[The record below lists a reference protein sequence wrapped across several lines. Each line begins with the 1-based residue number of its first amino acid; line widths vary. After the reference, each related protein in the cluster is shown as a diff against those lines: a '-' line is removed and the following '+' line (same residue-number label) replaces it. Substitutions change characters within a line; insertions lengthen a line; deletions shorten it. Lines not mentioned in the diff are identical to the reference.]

1 MIEIGGHTFPSIVEM
16 REHVFNILNNATVD
30 EPLAGADAEMLQEL
44 FLSHPEAEE
53 KMEGKQLKHLM
64 VGKHPQAGAR
74 AFCIVR
80 DDGSEETFS
89 IKKCVSAW
97 TRAKGL
103 ENVGPRKQQAKNKPT
118 PQQTASADASG
129 ILNRLQRV
137 ITLHT
142 ELGKEIEQL
151 QKSLAD
157 ASKQ

>member
-1 MIEIGGHTFPSIVEM
+1 MIEIGGQTFPSIAEM
-16 REHVFNILNNATVD
+16 RDHVFNILNNSPVD
-30 EPLAGADAEMLQEL
+30 EPLAGTDAEMLHEL
-44 FLSHPEAEE
+44 FLCHPEAEE

-80 DDGSEETFS
+80 DDDSEDTFS

-97 TRAKGL
+97 IRAKGL
-103 ENVGPRKQQAKNKPT
+103 ENVGAKKPRTAKKST
-118 PQQTASADASG
+118 PQQTETPDAGG
-129 ILNRLQRV
+129 ILNKLQRV
-137 ITLHT
+137 ITLHA
-142 ELGKEIEQL
+142 ELGEEIAQL